1 MSIPKL
7 SVSNPVL
14 SNLLMVVITALGVY
28 AWVTL
33 PRDLIPEIV
42 TYTARISTFYPGAS
56 AETVEKLVTARIEDA
71 IEKVDQITSY
81 YVEAVRTNFSTFQV
95 IFNFRRF
102 VE

>member
-56 AETVEKLVTARIEDA
+56 AETVENLVTARIEDA
-71 IEKVDQITSY
+71 IEKVDHLI
-81 YVEAVRTNFSTFQV
+81 
-95 IFNFRRF
+95 
-102 VE
+102 